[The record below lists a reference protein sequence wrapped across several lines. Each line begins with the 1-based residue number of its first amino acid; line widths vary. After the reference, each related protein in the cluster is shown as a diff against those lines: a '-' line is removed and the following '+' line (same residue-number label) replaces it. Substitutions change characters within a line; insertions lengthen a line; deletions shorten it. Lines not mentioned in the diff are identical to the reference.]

1 MWLGRFYL
9 EKNQMNAPL
18 AIGVQ
23 LQISIPKHTYTYVF
37 KIQDFKICYKLSKEY
52 FYKCPGTANS
62 CS

>member
-1 MWLGRFYL
+1 MELKENIKMWSWRKKMWLGRFYL

-37 KIQDFKICYKLSKEY
+37 KIQDFKILL
-52 FYKCPGTANS
+52 
-62 CS
+62 

>member
-23 LQISIPKHTYTYVF
+23 LQISIPKDTYTYVF
-37 KIQDFKICYKLSKEY
+37 KIQDFKILL
-52 FYKCPGTANS
+52 
-62 CS
+62 

>member
-37 KIQDFKICYKLSKEY
+37 KIQDFKILL
-52 FYKCPGTANS
+52 
-62 CS
+62 